1 MQLCKVA
8 NVTAFFPASWY
19 TQEKD
24 RYSVHETHPAYFLPD
39 YFVDAILEY
48 RPSERSPHGYIQ
60 PKTTTGMPDTGKDA
74 ENLLSWPASSSEK
87 RWPLPDLS
95 VSSFLCAAAHRS
107 LPLHGNKNLLHR
119 LQDPLLYPRKKRSD
133 PPGHALQRPPHA
145 PPCPSAGPAPY
156 LYPVAG

>member
-24 RYSVHETHPAYFLPD
+24 RYSVHETHPAYFLPG
-39 YFVDAILEY
+39 YFVDTVLEY
-48 RPSERSPHGYIQ
+48 RPSERSPHGYIR
-60 PKTTTGMPDTGKDA
+60 PKTTTGMPDTGEDA
-74 ENLLSWPASSSEK
+74 ENLLPWPASSSEK
-87 RWPLPDLS
+87 IWPLPDLS
-95 VSSFLCAAAHRS
+95 LSSFLCTAAHRS

-133 PPGHALQRPPHA
+133 PPGHALQRSPHA